1 MYSKWKFTLFPF
13 KFMSA
18 AGTIRTT
25 LGSERISQDRVS
37 IFFLGYF
44 VDNQL
49 GICKKQQSPYGVG
62 GQFVS
67 EVDLITQNVVV

>member
-49 GICKKQQSPYGVG
+49 GICKK
-62 GQFVS
+62 
-67 EVDLITQNVVV
+67 